1 MTGSGG
7 RAADALSARFNGEI
21 ARSGPESAAKGLQL
35 CKAPSNRGAVRKS
48 QNESARL
55 HRLHQLVSSLFSL
68 VSRFGGAGLFALT
81 LLDASFLFIPFGPDL
96 LLVAMVAREHK
107 MWPFYA
113 LIAAAG
119 SVAGCA
125 ILDVVS
131 RKEGE
136 KGLERVL
143 SRRRIQS
150 VTKRVRKS
158 APWALSV
165 ASVMPP
171 PFPFTP
177 VIIAA
182 SALQYPRRKLLTVV
196 GIARLA
202 RYLTE
207 SVLAL
212 YFGHKLVEISESKG
226 LEMAV
231 VALIVISFGGSA
243 VTAYQWIKKRKKH
256 RKACSARS

>member
-7 RAADALSARFNGEI
+7 PTADVVSASFSGEI
-21 ARSGPESAAKGLQL
+21 ARAQGECAANSIESCKASAKHRGFQGLQ
-35 CKAPSNRGAVRKS
+35 NW
-48 QNESARL
+48 SARS
-55 HRLHQLVSSLFSL
+55 HRLHELVSNLFSC

-81 LLDASFLFIPFGPDL
+81 VLDTSFLFIPFGPDL
-96 LLVAMVAREHK
+96 LLVAMVAQEHK
-107 MWPFYA
+107 MAPFYA

-136 KGLERVL
+136 KGLERLL
-143 SRRRIQS
+143 SRSRLQS
-150 VTKRVRKS
+150 VTKRVKKS

-165 ASVMPP
+165 ASLMPP

-177 VIIAA
+177 VVIAA

-202 RYLTE
+202 RYMTE
-207 SVLAL
+207 AVLGL
-212 YFGHKLVEISESKG
+212 YFGHQLVEISKSRG
-226 LEMAV
+226 LEIAV
-231 VALIVISFGGSA
+231 VALIIISLGGSA

-256 RKACSARS
+256 KKAA